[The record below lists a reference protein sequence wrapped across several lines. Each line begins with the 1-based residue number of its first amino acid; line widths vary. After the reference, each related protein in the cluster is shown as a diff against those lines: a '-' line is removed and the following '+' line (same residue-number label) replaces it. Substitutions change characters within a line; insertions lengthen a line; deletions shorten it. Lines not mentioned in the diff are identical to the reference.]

1 MAKGGHG
8 FWKSQ
13 LKQKLNLKALAT
25 FSGQTIS
32 NIGQMQDK
40 HGQNSGLTTIWRGFG
55 RFSTTKMQPI
65 YT

>member
-1 MAKGGHG
+1 M
-8 FWKSQ
+8 FSP
-13 LKQKLNLKALAT
+13 NRLAT

-40 HGQNSGLTTIWRGFG
+40 HGQNSGLTKIWRGFG
-55 RFSTTKMQPI
+55 RFSTTKMQLI